1 MGWNPELSNWSLACP
16 DWKDRLRDGRSI
28 LPDLPLDGAAAEKAV
43 AVFDRLRL
51 PDVPG
56 YPALK
61 DAAGEWFRDIVRA
74 MFGSWDPVAQQRH
87 VQELFAL
94 VGKKNAK
101 TSYSAALGL
110 TWLLLNERPNA
121 KGLIVAP
128 TQDIADIAYNHA
140 EGMVRLDPGLYGRR
154 LKVQNH
160 LRKIT
165 HLRTGA
171 TLEIYTFDPTIL
183 TGQITNFW
191 LLDELHVIA
200 RNAKAASSLGQ
211 LRGGMIAQPEAM
223 GLIITTQSD
232 APPQGIFRIEL
243 AKARAIRDG
252 RNTVTRTLPMLFE
265 FPPEIARDPVQWRD
279 PKHWPMVVPN
289 AGRSITIER
298 LASSFADAE
307 QSGAEEV
314 ARWASQHLNIEIGVG
329 LLTDHWPGARAWEKN
344 GDPNLTIES
353 LVERSDL
360 ITVGIDGGGLDDLLG
375 LAIVGRSRDAEQRND
390 NLVYRWFVWAHAWAH
405 RSVLELRKQDAPKF
419 LDLEAAGDLTLVED
433 LAVAYAELADRVAE
447 IAEAGTLAKVGLD
460 PVGVK
465 LIVDELGRRGLT
477 QDAGLVEGV
486 SQGFKLQGTIKSVE
500 SKLDSGLITHA
511 AQPLMAWACGNARI
525 KVMGNSIMVTKQ
537 ASGTAK
543 IDPLMALFDAAD
555 RMLAENENSGPSVY
569 NIEADRPGGFMVL

>member
-1 MGWNPELSNWSLACP
+1 MTAPAAPQAWSLACP
-16 DWKDRLRDGRSI
+16 DWADRLARGRSI
-28 LPDLPLDGAAAEKAV
+28 LPDLPLDHAAADKAV

-56 YPALK
+56 TPLLR
-61 DAAGEWFRDIVRA
+61 DAAGDWFRDIVRA
-74 MFGSWDPVAQQRH
+74 LFGSWDPVAGHRH
-87 VQELFAL
+87 IQELFAL
-94 VGKKNAK
+94 VGKKNSK

-128 TQDIADIAYNHA
+128 TQDISDIAYNQA

-165 HLRTGA
+165 NVRTGA
-171 TLEIYTFDPTIL
+171 TLEIYTFDPAIL

-200 RNAKAASSLGQ
+200 RNSKAASSLGQ

-223 GLIITTQSD
+223 GLIITTQAD
-232 APPQGIFRIEL
+232 APPQGIFRSEL

-252 RNTVTRTLPMLFE
+252 RNAVTRTLPMLFE
-265 FPPEIARDPVQWRD
+265 FPPEIARDPLRWRD
-279 PKHWPMVVPN
+279 QANWPMVVPN
-289 AGRSITIER
+289 AGRSITIPR
-298 LASSFADAE
+298 LASAFADAE
-307 QSGAEEV
+307 QSGPEEV
-314 ARWASQHLNIEIGVG
+314 ARWASQHLNIEIGLG

-344 GDPNLTIES
+344 GDPDLTLES
-353 LVERSDL
+353 LIERSDL
-360 ITVGIDGGGLDDLLG
+360 ITAGVDGGGLDDTLG
-375 LAIVGRSRDAEQRND
+375 LAVLGRVTEDRDGQPVDRW
-390 NLVYRWFVWAHAWAH
+390 LVWTHAWAH

-419 LDLEAAGDLTLVED
+419 LDLEAAGDLTLVDD
-433 LAVAYAELADRVAE
+433 LAVAYAELADIVAE
-447 IAEAGTLAKVGLD
+447 VAEAGTLAKVGLD

-465 LIVDELGRRGLT
+465 LIVDELFRRGLS
-477 QDAGLVEGV
+477 QDDGVVEGV

-500 SKLDSGLITHA
+500 SKLDSRLINHG
-511 AQPLMAWACGNARI
+511 AQPLMAWAVGNARV

-555 RMLAENENSGPSVY
+555 RMLAAPDGASVY
-569 NIEADRPGGFMVL
+569 TADRGLIVFE